1 MRRLL
6 NTKNM
11 MMNVGARALNSK
23 LNHVYISLLNII
35 QGDVDPTDC
44 YKRFLSFYHYLSVS
58 FS

>member
-44 YKRFLSFYHYLSVS
+44 YKR
-58 FS
+58 